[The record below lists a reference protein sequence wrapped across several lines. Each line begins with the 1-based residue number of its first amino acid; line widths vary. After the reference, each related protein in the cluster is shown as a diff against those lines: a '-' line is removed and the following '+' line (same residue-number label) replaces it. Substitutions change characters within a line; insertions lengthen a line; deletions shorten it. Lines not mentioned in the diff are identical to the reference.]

1 MGGWRVALGVK
12 GRGRRGGGGGD
23 ARDPEPGGT
32 TEEEESATVVFG
44 VFTLSL
50 STHWRGCEVDADEG
64 SVPVQILDRNL

>member
-1 MGGWRVALGVK
+1 MSGWLEGGPWREGS
-12 GRGRRGGGGGD
+12 GEERGGGD

-32 TEEEESATVVFG
+32 TEEEESAAVVFG

>member
-1 MGGWRVALGVK
+1 MGGWRVARGVK
-12 GRGRRGGGGGD
+12 GRGRSGGD

-32 TEEEESATVVFG
+32 TEEEESAAGVFG

-64 SVPVQILDRNL
+64 LVPVQILDIKL